1 MCLTPLML
9 FFFGAFVAKHCLY
22 INLCYPARPPAN
34 SVAIYWLSI
43 FVCSLWLP
51 AVLILALFEETTMI
65 IDLKNDILFS
75 TIAFG
80 LGFIWFLVLPSWNP
94 FVCSECTAEMQ
105 QGAAP
110 RLSSQA
116 NPKIINHPPPPH
128 RGDRTCVMCL
138 DHEAVPATVFE
149 CGHDVT
155 CRDCFHQFMAYGH
168 LQCPRCH
175 ARRVY

>member
-1 MCLTPLML
+1 ML
-9 FFFGAFVAKHCLY
+9 FFFGAFVAKHRLY
-22 INLCYPARPPAN
+22 ISLYYPARSPAK
-34 SVAIYWLSI
+34 SVAIFWLSM
-43 FVCSLWLP
+43 FVFMLSLP
-51 AVLILALFEETTMI
+51 AVLVLGLFEQTITVVV
-65 IDLKNDILFS
+65 LKFCILLIM
-75 TIAFG
+75 IAFG
-80 LGFIWFLVLPSWNP
+80 FGFLLFSLHPSWNP
-94 FVCSECTAEMQ
+94 FVCAECTAEMQ
-105 QGAAP
+105 HGAAP